1 MRESGLA
8 LEGTIRHRTL
18 GVCGS
23 IRIELD
29 YEPFKF
35 QKRERL
41 EQILNIAVH
50 EAFNVPGAPAGVVLA
65 EIVHFRVIELPE
77 RELLSTPEP
86 PQRPKKGPGSK
97 GARESSRKRYLPPE
111 FGENGTL
118 PPECGPD

>member
-41 EQILNIAVH
+41 EQILQIAVH

-77 RELLSTPEP
+77 RELLNMPEP
-86 PQRPKKGPGSK
+86 PPRRKGSRE
-97 GARESSRKRYLPPE
+97 ARKYLPPE
-111 FGENGTL
+111 LGENGTL
-118 PPECGPD
+118 PPGSDPG